1 MRAGMVIEGRF
12 PSLNDYVDAE
22 RLNRYRGAAMKRTQT
37 ERVQAATIAQGL
49 PRFAGPVAVRFLWV
63 EPNRR
68 RDLDNVALAK
78 KFVLDGLVAA
88 GVLEGDGQRH
98 VVALQDCF
106 EVDPANPRV
115 MVEVVDVDPGR

>member
-12 PSLNDYVDAE
+12 PSLNDYVDAQ
-22 RLNRYRGAAMKRTQT
+22 RADRHVGAKMKRRET
-37 ERVQAATIAQGL
+37 ERASLAAIMQSV

-68 RDLDNVALAK
+68 RDLDNVAFAK

-88 GVLEGDGQRH
+88 GVLDNDGQRH
-98 VVALQDCF
+98 VVALQDTF
-106 EVDPANPRV
+106 AVDPAHPRV
-115 MVEVVDVDPGR
+115 VVEVEDVDPIR

>member
-22 RLNRYRGAAMKRTQT
+22 RANRHVGAKMKRRETARA
-37 ERVQAATIAQGL
+37 EAAAIAQGL

-68 RDLDNVALAK
+68 RDLDNVAFAK

-88 GVLEGDGQRH
+88 GGARERRAAARGGPAGLLRGRPRQPARDGGG
-98 VVALQDCF
+98 
-106 EVDPANPRV
+106 
-115 MVEVVDVDPGR
+115 GRR

>member
-22 RLNRYRGAAMKRTQT
+22 RLNRYRGAAMKRAQT
-37 ERVQAATIAQGL
+37 ERARAAAVAQGL
-49 PRFAGPVAVRFLWV
+49 PRFTGPVAVRFLWV

-68 RDLDNVALAK
+68 RDLDNVAFAK

-88 GVLEGDGQRH
+88 GVLENDGQRH
-98 VVALQDCF
+98 VVALQDSF

-115 MVEVVDVDPGR
+115 MVEVTDVDPRR

>member
-22 RLNRYRGAAMKRTQT
+22 RANRHVGAKMKRRETARA
-37 ERVQAATIAQGL
+37 EAAAVAQGL
-49 PRFAGPVAVRFLWV
+49 PRFAGPVAVHFLWV

-68 RDLDNVALAK
+68 RDLDNVAFAK

-98 VVALQDCF
+98 VVALRDSF

-115 MVEVVDVDPGR
+115 MVEVVGVGAGR

>member
-12 PSLNDYVDAE
+12 PSLNDYVEAE

-37 ERVQAATIAQGL
+37 ERVQAVAVAQGL

-68 RDLDNVALAK
+68 RDLDNVAFAK

-88 GVLEGDGQRH
+88 GVLEDDGQRH
-98 VVALQDCF
+98 VVALQDSF

-115 MVEVVDVDPGR
+115 MVEVTDVDPRR

>member
-37 ERVQAATIAQGL
+37 ERVQAAAIAQGL

-68 RDLDNVALAK
+68 RDLDNVAFAK

>member
-22 RLNRYRGAAMKRTQT
+22 RANRHVGAKMKRRETARA
-37 ERVQAATIAQGL
+37 E
-49 PRFAGPVAVRFLWV
+49 
-63 EPNRR
+63 
-68 RDLDNVALAK
+68 
-78 KFVLDGLVAA
+78 AA

>member
-37 ERVQAATIAQGL
+37 ERVQAAAIAQGL

-68 RDLDNVALAK
+68 RDLDNVAFAK

-115 MVEVVDVDPGR
+115 MGEVVDVDPGR